1 MNGYK
6 DGETRHGRTATE
18 NRRNQAENL
27 DMPDP
32 VMYNNE
38 ITEVE
43 YSILFCSRSGC
54 VLVHLCK
61 EGKQDG
67 RKENNIDLCGLESF
81 GR

>member
-1 MNGYK
+1 M
-6 DGETRHGRTATE
+6 
-18 NRRNQAENL
+18 AEPL
-27 DMPDP
+27 RKIDP